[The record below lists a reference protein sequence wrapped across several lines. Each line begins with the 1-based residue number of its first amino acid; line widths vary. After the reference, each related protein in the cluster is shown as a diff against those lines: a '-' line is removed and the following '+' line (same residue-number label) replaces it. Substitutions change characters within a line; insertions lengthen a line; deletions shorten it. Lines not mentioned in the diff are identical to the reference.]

1 MYFQVPTLM
10 VPLSSAMMV
19 MMPSS
24 TSGFV
29 PLCLG
34 EQRFEASRN
43 MDMGGAVGDTSLGR
57 YNTLLEEDPSL
68 TLNPSVQIQEEMFSS
83 SQSLY
88 SFLHTSDGNM
98 DQDVEDVENIETREM
113 VLGRPLLGEPFWNK
127 DVEISETLMKTYQME
142 EEDRDLVLRRDREK
156 LERMKGTE
164 QTLPL

>member
-1 MYFQVPTLM
+1 MM

-19 MMPSS
+19 VMPSS

-29 PLCLG
+29 PLCLD
-34 EQRFEASRN
+34 EQRFEASSN
-43 MDMGGAVGDTSLGR
+43 MYMKGAVGETSLGR

-68 TLNPSVQIQEEMFSS
+68 TLNPSVQIHEEMFSS

-88 SFLHTSDGNM
+88 SFLHTSDDNI
-98 DQDVEDVENIETREM
+98 DPDEDDVEHIETREM
-113 VLGRPLLGEPFWNK
+113 VRPRPLLCEPFWNK